1 MRVGNAWKWHLNPYL
16 NFIFCVQPSGILK
29 FCKNKFK
36 QHYCNKVVLLKISNF
51 HMLHA
56 VIVMVP
62 NRVGCGSGDG
72 SGDIGIKVVVVGGGG
87 PRVPVFK

>member
-1 MRVGNAWKWHLNPYL
+1 
-16 NFIFCVQPSGILK
+16 
-29 FCKNKFK
+29 
-36 QHYCNKVVLLKISNF
+36 
-51 HMLHA
+51 MLHA